1 LNKNNNSNNSDSS
14 NTQFTSNTFNALSDK
29 ELYGTYPRQPGDS
42 DPEPEPK
49 EPTSG
54 GGAGDGPGDDTGGD
68 RLDVTSNYRAITRK
82 ELENMAS
89 SDFRK
94 SIINKLE
101 RTILIDDERF

>member
-1 LNKNNNSNNSDSS
+1 M
-14 NTQFTSNTFNALSDK
+14 SDK

-54 GGAGDGPGDDTGGD
+54 GGAGNGPGDDTGGD
-68 RLDVTSNYRAITRK
+68 RLDVISKFRSIARE
-82 ELENMAS
+82 ELKHMNS

-94 SIINKLE
+94 ISMNNFE
-101 RTILIDDERF
+101 RTILKNDENY